1 MLRIQYL
8 PKFARQYKKLPR
20 EIQEL
25 AEKRV
30 LIFRSNPFDSRLK
43 THKLT
48 GRLKEFSAFWIDYH
62 IRIMFDFAEDSKGKY
77 ARFYKIGPHDIYD

>member
-1 MLRIQYL
+1 MEVLYS
-8 PKFARQYKKLPR
+8 PKFVRQYKKLPR

-25 AEKRV
+25 AAKRED
-30 LIFRSNPFDSRLK
+30 IFRVNPFDSRLK

-77 ARFYKIGPHDIYD
+77 ARFYQIGPHDIYD